1 MSCALQVYSAQNNKH
16 RSKNPVRKLVLIIDI
31 VTWQV
36 IYNNAKYSEMEV
48 I

>member
-1 MSCALQVYSAQNNKH
+1 MSCEKQVFSAQNNKH
-16 RSKNPVRKLVLIIDI
+16 SSKNPVRNLILIIDI
-31 VTWQV
+31 VTRQV